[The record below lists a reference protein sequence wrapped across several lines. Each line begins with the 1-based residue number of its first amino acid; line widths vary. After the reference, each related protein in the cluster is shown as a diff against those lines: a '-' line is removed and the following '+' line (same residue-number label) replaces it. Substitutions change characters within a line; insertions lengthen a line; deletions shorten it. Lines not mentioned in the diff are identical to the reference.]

1 MSLHPQ
7 EIADAPRAQA
17 PGVRSGLVFTALT
30 YGVSAIGALTVRGRA
45 RASSSWFRTLKK
57 PSFQPPSWVFAPV
70 WMVLHGSIAAS
81 GWRIWRSPPSLER
94 TRALV
99 LWAKQLLLNGAWTP
113 LFFGAHKPT
122 AALADLMALDVAAGK
137 YAVGAA
143 KVDRTAAMLV
153 APYLAWLGLATALNA
168 AIVARS
174 S

>member
-7 EIADAPRAQA
+7 GIVDKPRAKTR
-17 PGVRSGLVFTALT
+17 GVLSGLAFTALT
-30 YGVSAIGALTVRGRA
+30 YGASAIGARA
-45 RASSSWFRTLKK
+45 MRKK
-57 PSFQPPSWVFAPV
+57 PSFQPPSWVLAPV
-70 WMVLHGSIAAS
+70 WTVLHGTIAAS

-137 YAVGAA
+137 YAAGAA